1 MNKDYYKEYYY
12 YERENWWF
20 KVRYRIIDYFLG
32 KHITNRENLRILNIG
47 VATGHSTEILMKY
60 GDVKSLE
67 YDSDCC
73 KFTREMLNIE
83 IIEGSIKALP
93 FSNEEFD
100 VVCAF
105 DVLEHIDDDKLA
117 VSEIRRVCKKNGLV
131 FITVPAFMTLW
142 SRHDEI
148 NFHFRRYRKKQILNL
163 FGNFRNLHHTYF
175 NTFLFLPIFI
185 FRSITRLF
193 PDFRKTETG
202 SDFSVLPK
210 KSILN
215 KFFFTLFNLEY
226 QTLKIVKYPFG
237 VSYLYVGQK
246 H

>member
-1 MNKDYYKEYYY
+1 MTKDYYKEYYH

-20 KVRYRIIDYFLG
+20 KVRYQIIDYFLR
-32 KHITNRENLRILNIG
+32 KHLDAKTNVKILNIG

-60 GDVKSLE
+60 GEVKSLE
-67 YDSDCC
+67 YDHDCC
-73 KFTREMLNIE
+73 VFTREMLNIE
-83 IIEGSIKALP
+83 IIEGSITSLP
-93 FSNEEFD
+93 FMEEEFD
-100 VVCAF
+100 IVCAF

-117 VSEIRRVCKKNGLV
+117 ISEINRVCKKNGKV
-131 FITVPAFMTLW
+131 FITVPGFMSLW

-148 NFHFRRYRKKQILNL
+148 NFHFRRYRKSQILSL
-163 FGNFRNLHHTYF
+163 FRDYKNLHSTYF
-175 NTFLFLPIFI
+175 NTFLFPPIFL

-193 PDFRKTETG
+193 PNFKKSETG

-210 KSILN
+210 KSFLN
-215 KFFFTLFNLEY
+215 TIFYWLFNLEF
-226 QTLKIVKYPFG
+226 QTLKVLNYPFG